1 MTYKKEG
8 GHEIS
13 VIQQLPNFNS
23 GSFAWERNK
32 ESCLINEGIGS
43 TLSEEKEKLERA
55 VSANRQFESLQR

>member
-1 MTYKKEG
+1 M
-8 GHEIS
+8 
-13 VIQQLPNFNS
+13 
-23 GSFAWERNK
+23 SFVWKRNK